1 MSIWIL
7 GASFVYLDLGTSCVY
22 LGLGGYLHV
31 FGSWGLVVSIWILG
45 ASCVYLDLG
54 D

>member
-7 GASFVYLDLGTSCVY
+7 GASCVYLDLG
-22 LGLGGYLHV
+22 GLLCL